1 MVMLDRYDGGCTMKT
16 DSPLDASMIEESTV
30 LMNVVI
36 LMIPE

>member
-1 MVMLDRYDGGCTMKT
+1 MVITMKT